1 MLTPENNTPDNH
13 CEESVLG
20 YDAKKKNT
28 IHVPETK
35 PLPSSPK
42 PINELICPS
51 VLVKEDENIVSYVPG
66 WVLIC
71 NFSLRLYSNSFSCRF
86 PVDKE
91 EEKLKLQ
98 NLMAYGKIIPP
109 TPVHKKHM
117 VLKAPLNT
125 LKQTDR
131 FAECKY
137 ITSAQM
143 CIKTQSYMPVKGIWI
158 I

>member
-1 MLTPENNTPDNH
+1 MIIT
-13 CEESVLG
+13 
-20 YDAKKKNT
+20 AKKVFWVTMEKKNT
-28 IHVPETK
+28 IHIPETK

-42 PINELICPS
+42 PITELICPS
-51 VLVKEDENIVSYVPG
+51 VLVKEDENIVNYVPG

-71 NFSLRLYSNSFSCRF
+71 NFSWRLYSNSFSCHF

-109 TPVHKKHM
+109 TPVHKRRM
-117 VLKAPLNT
+117 VRKAPLNT

-137 ITSAQM
+137 ITSAQT